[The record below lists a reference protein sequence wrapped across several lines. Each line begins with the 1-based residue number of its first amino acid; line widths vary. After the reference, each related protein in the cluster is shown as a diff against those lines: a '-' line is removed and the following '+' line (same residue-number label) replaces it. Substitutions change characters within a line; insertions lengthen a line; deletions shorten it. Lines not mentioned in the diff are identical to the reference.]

1 MINKTDQTEQL
12 EEESKFAQM
21 GIQVL
26 NNEAFKSAM
35 VARKAHIFDVFCN
48 TKQEQSEVREEAW
61 RTMQN
66 LKALENYFQQ
76 VLTTGKMADL
86 SLESIDKH

>member
-1 MINKTDQTEQL
+1 MKDQGGQTEQL

-48 TKQEQSEVREEAW
+48 TKQEQGDIREEAW

-86 SLESIDKH
+86 SLESMNKH